1 MRGPSPLHHVRC
13 SFCDA
18 FVVCRCL
25 TARGPDHR
33 RWCETCEER
42 HVAPAN
48 RDGNSWRERTLVI
61 FAVSDVLVHEFT
73 SSWGLQIVS
82 PAAEAWVKANVTQPT
97 WLEGSRTLLV
107 NGHQA
112 LRLGQAMAGAG
123 LLVRQAR

>member
-1 MRGPSPLHHVRC
+1 VLVLRRL
-13 SFCDA
+13 
-18 FVVCRCL
+18 RCL
-25 TARGPDHR
+25 PLPHGAGSRSSA
-33 RWCETCEER
+33 WCETCEER

-48 RDGNSWRERTLVI
+48 QDGDSWRERTLVV

-73 SSWGLQIVS
+73 ASWGLQIVS

-107 NGHQA
+107 NGQQA